1 MIIFAPIY
9 YSYLALIDSCMH
21 MHFLNSYFLGQILN
35 PRVICFLGGE
45 SMSRC
50 ITDLIVQMT

>member
-35 PRVICFLGGE
+35 PKVTYFFGTNFE
-45 SMSRC
+45 S
-50 ITDLIVQMT
+50 